1 MRASIITVGDE
12 ILIGQVID
20 SNSAWLGQKL
30 SEIGISVRKIWSV
43 ADESGQI
50 ILGMK
55 QALEETDILFMTGG
69 LGPTKDDITKKAI
82 ADFLGRDMYF
92 DEPTFERI
100 KSIFEKLGRSMS
112 PSHHDQ
118 CMMPNGVEILYN
130 SMGTAPGMLFRHDG
144 KIIISMP
151 GVPYEMKAIMSEIV
165 LPMIKSTS
173 SIKISHKTIL
183 TACTGETTI
192 ENMIKDIVTSMPPY
206 IKVAYLPAIASVR
219 LRLSG
224 TGSNETELNDEI
236 QHYTQLISQKLGNI
250 VYGYDDSS
258 LEQEILKLAIQKN
271 IKISTAESCTGG
283 AIASRLVTVPGSSA
297 YFMGSIVA
305 YDNTVKHNLLQ
316 VPEDTLFRFGA
327 VSEETAKA
335 MVIGANHALQSDV
348 SIGVTGIAGPDG
360 GSPEKPV
367 GHIWICVGNK
377 DIQESFLLKAGKNRL
392 KNIETATFY
401 ALDMLRKFILK
412 EY

>member
-20 SNSAWLGQKL
+20 TNSAWLGQKL

-100 KSIFEKLGRSMS
+100 KSIFEKLGRSMP

-118 CMMPNGVEILYN
+118 CMMPNGVEILFN
-130 SMGTAPGMLFRHDG
+130 SMGTAPGMLFKHEG

-173 SIKISHKTIL
+173 SIKIYHKTIL

-192 ENMIKDIVTSMPPY
+192 ENMIGDIVTSMPSY

-236 QHYTQLISQKLGNI
+236 QHYTQLISQKLGDI

-258 LEQEILKLAIQKN
+258 LEQEILTLAIQKDL
-271 IKISTAESCTGG
+271 KISTAESCTGG

-297 YFMGSIVA
+297 YYMGSIVA
-305 YDNTVKHNLLQ
+305 YDNAVKQNLLQ
-316 VPEDTLFRFGA
+316 VPEETISRYGA
-327 VSEETAKA
+327 VSEETVKA

-360 GSPEKPV
+360 GTPEKPV

-377 DIQESFLLKAGKNRL
+377 DIQETFLLKAGKNRL
-392 KNIETATFY
+392 KNIETTTFY

>member
-118 CMMPNGVEILYN
+118 CMMPNGVEILFN
-130 SMGTAPGMLFRHDG
+130 SMGTAPGMLFKHEG

-165 LPMIKSTS
+165 LPLIKSTS
-173 SIKISHKTIL
+173 SIKICHKTIL

-192 ENMIKDIVTSMPPY
+192 ENMIGDIVTSMPSY

-236 QHYTQLISQKLGNI
+236 QHYTQLISQKLGDI

-258 LEQEILKLAIQKN
+258 LEQEILTLAIQKDL
-271 IKISTAESCTGG
+271 KISTAESCTGG

-297 YFMGSIVA
+297 YYMGSIVA
-305 YDNTVKHNLLQ
+305 YDNAVKQNLLQ
-316 VPEDTLFRFGA
+316 VPEETISRYGA
-327 VSEETAKA
+327 VSEETVKA
-335 MVIGANHALQSDV
+335 MVIGVNHALKSDV

-360 GSPEKPV
+360 GTPEKPV

-377 DIQESFLLKAGKNRL
+377 DIQETFLLKAGKNRL
-392 KNIETATFY
+392 KNIETTTFY

>member
-1 MRASIITVGDE
+1 MQASIITVGDE

-20 SNSAWLGQKL
+20 SNSAWLGQQL
-30 SEIGISVRKIWSV
+30 SEIGISVKKIWSV
-43 ADESGQI
+43 ADESDQI

-118 CMMPNGVEILYN
+118 CLMPNGVEILYN

-173 SIKISHKTIL
+173 SIKICHKTIL

-192 ENMIKDIVTSMPPY
+192 ENMISDIVTSMPSY

-236 QHYTQLISQKLGNI
+236 QHYTQLISQKLGDI

-258 LEQEILKLAIQKN
+258 LEQEILTLAIQKDL
-271 IKISTAESCTGG
+271 KISTAESCTGG

-297 YFMGSIVA
+297 YYMGSIVA
-305 YDNTVKHNLLQ
+305 YDNAVKQNLLQ
-316 VPEDTLFRFGA
+316 VPEETISRYGA
-327 VSEETAKA
+327 VSEETVKA

-360 GSPEKPV
+360 GTPEKPV

-377 DIQESFLLKAGKNRL
+377 DIQETFLLKAGKNRL
-392 KNIETATFY
+392 KNIETTTFY